1 MLFKNFRKIM
11 EDSTS
16 EEKKKDITT
25 ENVSNSN
32 YLNNNND
39 INEKNENLTE
49 EINNIINNINK
60 DFDFKSFEQEKMDT
74 IEKVI
79 KFNILILLLNIAFN
93 TITIN
98 YIRKRIIIIRTMWKR

>member
-1 MLFKNFRKIM
+1 M

-16 EEKKKDITT
+16 EEKKKDTTT

-32 YLNNNND
+32 YLNNSNE

-60 DFDFKSFEQEKMDT
+60 DFDFKNFEQEKMDI

-79 KFNILILLLNIAFN
+79 KFYILILLLNVAFN
-93 TITIN
+93 TITIY
-98 YIRKRIIIIRTMWKR
+98 YIRKRIIIIRIMWKR

>member
-1 MLFKNFRKIM
+1 M

-16 EEKKKDITT
+16 EEKKKDTTT

-32 YLNNNND
+32 HLNNSNE

-60 DFDFKSFEQEKMDT
+60 DFDFKSFEQEKMDI

-79 KFNILILLLNIAFN
+79 KF
-93 TITIN
+93 
-98 YIRKRIIIIRTMWKR
+98 

>member
-1 MLFKNFRKIM
+1 M

-16 EEKKKDITT
+16 EEKKKDTMT

-32 YLNNNND
+32 YLNNS
-39 INEKNENLTE
+39 NEANQKNENLTE

-60 DFDFKSFEQEKMDT
+60 DFDFKSFEQEKMDI

-79 KFNILILLLNIAFN
+79 KF
-93 TITIN
+93 
-98 YIRKRIIIIRTMWKR
+98 

>member
-1 MLFKNFRKIM
+1 M

-16 EEKKKDITT
+16 EEKKKDTMT

-32 YLNNNND
+32 YLNNSNKTNQ
-39 INEKNENLTE
+39 KNENLTE

-60 DFDFKSFEQEKMDT
+60 DFDFKNFEQEKMDI

-79 KFNILILLLNIAFN
+79 KFYILILLLNVAFN
-93 TITIN
+93 SITIY
-98 YIRKRIIIIRTMWKR
+98 YIRKRIIIIRIMRKR

>member
-1 MLFKNFRKIM
+1 M

-16 EEKKKDITT
+16 EEKKIDTMT
-25 ENVSNSN
+25 ENVFNSN
-32 YLNNNND
+32 YLNNS
-39 INEKNENLTE
+39 NETNQKNENLTE

-60 DFDFKSFEQEKMDT
+60 DFDFKNFEQEKMDI

-79 KFNILILLLNIAFN
+79 KFYILILLLNVAFN
-93 TITIN
+93 TITIY

>member
-1 MLFKNFRKIM
+1 M

-16 EEKKKDITT
+16 EEKKKDTT
-25 ENVSNSN
+25 KENLSNSN
-32 YLNNNND
+32 HLNNSNE

-60 DFDFKSFEQEKMDT
+60 DFDFKNFEQEKMDI

-79 KFNILILLLNIAFN
+79 KFYILILLLNVAFN
-93 TITIN
+93 TITIY
-98 YIRKRIIIIRTMWKR
+98 YIRKRIIIIRIMRKR

>member
-1 MLFKNFRKIM
+1 M

-16 EEKKKDITT
+16 EEKKKDTMT

-32 YLNNNND
+32 YLNNS
-39 INEKNENLTE
+39 NETNQKNENLTE

-60 DFDFKSFEQEKMDT
+60 DFDFKNFEQEKMDI

-79 KFNILILLLNIAFN
+79 KFYILILLLNVAFN
-93 TITIN
+93 TITIY
-98 YIRKRIIIIRTMWKR
+98 YIRKRIIIIRIMWKR

>member
-1 MLFKNFRKIM
+1 M

-16 EEKKKDITT
+16 EEKKKDTMT

-32 YLNNNND
+32 YLNNS
-39 INEKNENLTE
+39 NEANQKNENLTE

-60 DFDFKSFEQEKMDT
+60 DFDFKNFEQEKMDI

-79 KFNILILLLNIAFN
+79 KFYILILLLNVAFN
-93 TITIN
+93 TITIY
-98 YIRKRIIIIRTMWKR
+98 YIRKRIIIIRIMWKR

>member
-1 MLFKNFRKIM
+1 M

-16 EEKKKDITT
+16 EEKKKDTT
-25 ENVSNSN
+25 KENLSNSN
-32 YLNNNND
+32 HLNNSNK

-60 DFDFKSFEQEKMDT
+60 DFDFKSFEQEKMDI

-79 KFNILILLLNIAFN
+79 KF
-93 TITIN
+93 
-98 YIRKRIIIIRTMWKR
+98 

>member
-1 MLFKNFRKIM
+1 M

-16 EEKKKDITT
+16 EEKKKDTTT

-32 YLNNNND
+32 YLNNSNE

-60 DFDFKSFEQEKMDT
+60 DFDFKSFEQEKMDI

-79 KFNILILLLNIAFN
+79 KF
-93 TITIN
+93 
-98 YIRKRIIIIRTMWKR
+98 